1 MSGAEVD
8 EVIAAAITAQAAEDE
23 SQRRADW
30 MLRCANARQRSSR
43 MFTFQKCSKF
53 VIYSYSAA
61 GTGPF
66 PSTIKMVPFDFSSG
80 PFWFSVCLGPCRQLA

>member
-23 SQRRADW
+23 SQRRAIGCCDA
-30 MLRCANARQRSSR
+30 RTRQRSSR

-53 VIYSYSAA
+53 VISSYSAT

-66 PSTIKMVPFDFSSG
+66 PSTIKMNG
-80 PFWFSVCLGPCRQLA
+80 PF